1 MEKRLKKNLRMH
13 YILKERKE
21 LKGCIKIYWDLDT
34 RIQLFFFSH
43 QLIYSVCDDSIFL
56 NISQHKSVE
65 NNIYFIYFFLMLFQL
80 LSKYFKILVNY
91 I

>member
-34 RIQLFFFSH
+34 RIQLFFFSN

-56 NISQHKSVE
+56 NISQYKSVE
-65 NNIYFIYFFLMLFQL
+65 KNNYFNYIFLLLFQL
-80 LSKYFKILVNY
+80 LRIG